1 MDYIIFSAVLWLTL
15 ARIVITY
22 DIACQWSKNLPKRM
36 EKLPERI
43 RLDLETT
50 SVTAAV
56 PSWHINGHGSDC
68 QTNYAL
74 AYRQGSGRT
83 CGDEIES
90 TWSQTNVLGASVREM
105 ASGGRHES
113 LNDHF
118 NGINFRKLV
127 GLRSLL
133 PKKLREAAEMR
144 KQHQE
149 AFTKLSATF
158 SDEMKAKWTD
168 MVSKWEKDPT
178 KNPNPYDDIKLE
190 TTMQDVR
197 LQMAK
202 EDAEEAARGV
212 ISAHQISISNCL
224 MTGLELEEQQRSL
237 KQQVK
242 GNKLTTSKQKADLE
256 DKRTALRRRINQW
269 REVQL
274 VYAPCVV
281 TRLPTSDESEGLAL
295 DTSAENIPL
304 HLPSALPPSLQL
316 SIPLL
321 VEKERKL
328 REAQCDD
335 ALGEIRRQRRILT
348 GLVQFKKLNLAG
360 QGNKPN
366 TRVRSLYNRI
376 QTKVT
381 KAEMRYHVA
390 RAALVTLDPNGAW
403 SSRLH
408 ILKPDDIRGPG
419 KDPEDI
425 SNGRY
430 IMSWIWLVPR
440 ARSEG
445 PDELKGEDLDES
457 LRVEWVKSRA
467 RVQRWEEEFLLVQEE
482 MRRSVVYLRWK
493 ADWWKGRAALPA
505 FKADDIAH
513 GISAYAAKQAA
524 LCRQLAARFSQVWE
538 PVLEKLGLERQWEA
552 TNSAHQLNAAS
563 GFNRAVMSNL
573 DTDWDETT
581 VIDDMDLDYI
591 WESDS
596 ESEEREGGT
605 DDFELDDE

>member
-1 MDYIIFSAVLWLTL
+1 MDYIILSAVLWLTL

-43 RLDLETT
+43 QLDLKTT
-50 SVTAAV
+50 SVTTAV
-56 PSWHINGHGSDC
+56 PSWHINGHGTDC

-118 NGINFRKLV
+118 NGINFSKLV

-133 PKKLREAAEMR
+133 PKKLGEAAEMR
-144 KQHQE
+144 QQHKE
-149 AFTKLSATF
+149 AFASLSATF
-158 SDEMKAKWTD
+158 SSEILLKWTD
-168 MVSKWEKDPT
+168 MVTNWEKDPN
-178 KNPNPYDDIKLE
+178 KHPNPYEDVKIE
-190 TTMQDVR
+190 TTIQDVR

-202 EDAEEAARGV
+202 EEAEDAAHGV
-212 ISAHQISISNCL
+212 ISPHQISLSTCL
-224 MTGLELEEQQRSL
+224 MTGLDLEEQQRTL
-237 KQQVK
+237 VQQVQ

-256 DKRTALRRRINQW
+256 DKRTALQRRINQW
-269 REVQL
+269 REAQL

-281 TRLPTSDESEGLAL
+281 TLLPNFDSESDGPTLTRS
-295 DTSAENIPL
+295 ENIPL
-304 HLPSALPPSLQL
+304 HLPSSLPLPLRS

-328 REAQCDD
+328 REAQCND

-348 GLVQFKKLNLAG
+348 GLVQFKKLNMAG

-376 QTKVT
+376 QAKITR
-381 KAEMRYHVA
+381 AEMRYRVA
-390 RAALVTLDPNGAW
+390 RAALATLDPNGEW
-403 SSRLH
+403 TSRLRV
-408 ILKPDDIRGPG
+408 LKPEDIRGPG
-419 KDPEDI
+419 KDPEEV

-440 ARSEG
+440 NRSEG
-445 PDELKGEDLDES
+445 PEELKGEDLDES
-457 LRVEWVKSRA
+457 LRVEWVKARA
-467 RVQRWEEEFLLVQEE
+467 RVQRWEEEYLLVQEE
-482 MRRSVVYLRWK
+482 MRRSVVYLEWK
-493 ADWWKGRAALPA
+493 GDWWRQRARLAA
-505 FKADDIAH
+505 FKSSDVAH
-513 GISAYAAKQAA
+513 GISAYAAKQATF
-524 LCRQLAARFSQVWE
+524 CSQLAVRFSHVWE
-538 PVLEKLGLERQWEA
+538 PVLGKLGLEPQWKAVAAVGAIRSETDVLGADLAEA
-552 TNSAHQLNAAS
+552 NETESD
-563 GFNRAVMSNL
+563 F
-573 DTDWDETT
+573 DEL
-581 VIDDMDLDYI
+581 DLDRF
-591 WESDS
+591 WEDG
-596 ESEEREGGT
+596 EEVD

>member
-1 MDYIIFSAVLWLTL
+1 
-15 ARIVITY
+15 
-22 DIACQWSKNLPKRM
+22 
-36 EKLPERI
+36 
-43 RLDLETT
+43 
-50 SVTAAV
+50 
-56 PSWHINGHGSDC
+56 
-68 QTNYAL
+68 
-74 AYRQGSGRT
+74 
-83 CGDEIES
+83 
-90 TWSQTNVLGASVREM
+90 M
-105 ASGGRHES
+105 ASGGRHET

-118 NGINFRKLV
+118 NGMNFGKLV

-133 PKKLREAAEMR
+133 PKKLCEAAEMT

-168 MVSKWEKDPT
+168 MVSNWEKDAT
-178 KNPNPYDDIKLE
+178 KSPNPYKDIKLE
-190 TTMQDVR
+190 TTLQDVR

-212 ISAHQISISNCL
+212 VSAHQISLSNCL
-224 MTGLELEEQQRSL
+224 MTGLELEEQQQSL

-281 TRLPTSDESEGLAL
+281 TQLPNSDESEGLAL
-295 DTSAENIPL
+295 NTPAENIPL
-304 HLPSALPPSLQL
+304 LLPSALPPSLQV
-316 SIPLL
+316 SVSLL
-321 VEKERKL
+321 VEKECKL

-366 TRVRSLYNRI
+366 TRVCSLYNRI
-376 QTKVT
+376 QTKIT
-381 KAEMRYHVA
+381 KAETRYNVA
-390 RAALVTLDPNGAW
+390 RAALATLDANGAW

-408 ILKPDDIRGPG
+408 VLKPEDIHGPG

-425 SNGRY
+425 SNGRF
-430 IMSWIWLVPR
+430 IMSWIWLIPR

-445 PDELKGEDLDES
+445 PDELKGKDLDES

-467 RVQRWEEEFLLVQEE
+467 WVQQWEEEYLLVREE

-505 FKADDIAH
+505 FKADDVAH
-513 GISAYAAKQAA
+513 GVSAYAAKQAA
-524 LCRQLAARFSQVWE
+524 LCSQLAERFSQVWL
-538 PVLEKLGLERQWEA
+538 PILEKLGLKPQWEA
-552 TNSAHQLNAAS
+552 TNSAHQLGAAS
-563 GFNRAVMSNL
+563 GISGTVMS
-573 DTDWDETT
+573 DAGIDWDETT
-581 VIDDMDLDYI
+581 IIDELDLDYV
-591 WESDS
+591 WESNN
-596 ESEEREGGT
+596 ESEEREGGKN
-605 DDFELDDE
+605 DFELDDE